1 MFQMFSK
8 PPSVFTG
15 QPINKVTLIV
25 QCLPESVLGKIHNIQ
40 RNLFDWSQVVRF
52 PNTLTLGKANEA
64 GNLTRSQ
71 VTWGLLYTFICL
83 SIMFMRL

>member
-1 MFQMFSK
+1 MFLK

-25 QCLPESVLGKIHNIQ
+25 QCLPESVLGKIHKIQ

-52 PNTLTLGKANEA
+52 PNPLTLGRASESE
-64 GNLTRSQ
+64 NLTSGDP
-71 VTWGLLYTFICL
+71 VYDDNA
-83 SIMFMRL
+83 